1 MKIRAWEATD
11 MEPRM
16 KHKRAGAADQR
27 QKAGGSVGGGQKAGD
42 SG

>member
-1 MKIRAWEATD
+1 MTTRAWEATD

-16 KHKRAGAADQR
+16 KHNRAGAADQR
-27 QKAGGSVGGGQKAGD
+27 QKAGESVGGGQGD